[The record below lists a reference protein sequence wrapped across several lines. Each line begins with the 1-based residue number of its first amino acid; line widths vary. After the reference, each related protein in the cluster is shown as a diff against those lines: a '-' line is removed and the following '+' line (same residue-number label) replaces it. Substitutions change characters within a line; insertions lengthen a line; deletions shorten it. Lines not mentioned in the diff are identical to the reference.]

1 VDRVTPAPDRAERL
15 NAMSVAVAD
24 SARQLAAAGELS
36 QAMLRL
42 AIADALRKAARGDK
56 LGRRLALL
64 DARALRRAMRR
75 RKAVG
80 GAA

>member
-1 VDRVTPAPDRAERL
+1 MRQDNDRAQRL
-15 NAMSVAVAD
+15 DAMSVAVAD
-24 SARQLAAAGELS
+24 SARQLAVAGDLTR
-36 QAMLRL
+36 AMLQL

>member
-1 VDRVTPAPDRAERL
+1 MRQDNDRTQRL
-15 NAMSVAVAD
+15 DAMSVAVAD
-24 SARQLAAAGELS
+24 SARQLAVAGDLTR
-36 QAMLRL
+36 AMLQL

>member
-1 VDRVTPAPDRAERL
+1 MRQDNDRTQRL
-15 NAMSVAVAD
+15 DAMSVAVAD
-24 SARQLAAAGELS
+24 SARQLAVAGDLTR
-36 QAMLRL
+36 AMLQL

-75 RKAVG
+75 RKAAG
-80 GAA
+80 EAA